1 MAEPEVIPVDANGLP
16 IVEPVVVPEVVK
28 PPVYDEAQQKHFN
41 DTINAAYGKAFEK
54 ASAIFAPQIKDL
66 TDKVTALAA
75 AKPVVVPPV
84 ETPPVVVPKSV
95 AESTEIARL
104 NAQLTEVRAIAEQ
117 LKTDKEESD
126 KKVSTASAQ
135 TKDSKIK
142 EEFIRAADKVDFFD
156 RMDVFNL
163 VKNDFELDP
172 ATNEVVVIHPGTKLP
187 RQNSN
192 LKNMSL
198 EEFIGDFA
206 KTKPHM
212 VRAPNVEGG
221 SGSSAARTLVTP
233 PAEAVDYKTMPRDK
247 FLAIAQTVIDKAYS

>member
-1 MAEPEVIPVDANGLP
+1 MAEPEVIPVDANGE
-16 IVEPVVVPEVVK
+16 VVVPVVVPEVVK

-41 DTINAAYGKAFEK
+41 DTINAAYGKAFDK
-54 ASAIFAPQIKDL
+54 ASALFAPQIKDL
-66 TDKVTALAA
+66 NDKLTALTV
-75 AKPVVVPPV
+75 KPVVVPVV
-84 ETPPVVVPKSV
+84 EPIVPVVPKSV

-104 NAQLTEVRAIAEQ
+104 NAQLAEVRTIADQ
-117 LKTDKEESD
+117 LKTDKEEAE
-126 KKVSTASAQ
+126 KKVTTASAQ
-135 TKDSKIK
+135 TKDSRIK

-163 VKNDFELDP
+163 VKDGFELDA
-172 ATNEVVVIHPGTKLP
+172 ATGDVVVIHPGTKLP

-221 SGSSAARTLVTP
+221 SGATASRTLLTP
-233 PAEAVDYKTMPRDK
+233 KPDDVDYKTMPRDK
-247 FLAIAQTVIDKAYS
+247 FLALAQTVIDKAYS